1 MHVLAFVTLLL
12 AADASP
18 LSPGDYS
25 RTVQVDGSERSYL
38 VHVPPQYVAH
48 SPTPVVLAFHGGGAN
63 ARNMVGF
70 SGLNQ
75 KADQSGFIAVYPEG
89 TGRLERML
97 TFNAGNCCGQAAARN
112 VDDVAFVRHVLDDLE
127 GIANVDRRRVF
138 ATGMSNGAMTCRTGF
153 VVAFSCKG
161 RGVCPSCNGRHMAQ
175 TAAHLA
181 DHVIPPVPVRQ
192 WVISVPKRLRGMLAD
207 RPAAVTA
214 LTKIFLAEIERLLC
228 ATAGGASDPVTPASA
243 RPRLGGISFLH
254 RFGSA
259 LNHHVHLHACVTDGV
274 FVPAAAEAGCD
285 APPAFLPARPITPAN
300 LAALTE
306 RVRRRVIRWF
316 RRSRLLDAAAAAD
329 MLAWENSGFS
339 VDASVR
345 IALIDRDVPSYFQSL
360 EHLLRYCARPP
371 FALERLFVTR
381 DARGRITR
389 VRYVLPRHK
398 AANWVGPGRGRKST
412 RPGANGVVELS
423 PFEFL
428 DRLADLVPPPRKH
441 RHRYHGVFAPN
452 HRLRKA
458 VTALAIG
465 NVSKQREATTGG
477 DGNDGRATGGCCDAN
492 PNQKPRSHDTSRI
505 AWAKLMA
512 RVGEEFPLECPA
524 CGGDIRLIAFITEPG
539 PIRKILTHLGE
550 PLEQPTVSPA
560 RGPPT
565 DWGELVQ
572 IHDDRDVFQASP
584 DELPAID
591 IHSL

>member
-1 MHVLAFVTLLL
+1 V
-12 AADASP
+12 
-18 LSPGDYS
+18 PGYVENEL
-25 RTVQVDGSERSYL
+25 RGYL
-38 VHVPPQYVAH
+38 ECGI
-48 SPTPVVLAFHGGGAN
+48 LCFGF
-63 ARNMVGF
+63 AR
-70 SGLNQ
+70 
-75 KADQSGFIAVYPEG
+75 AVC
-89 TGRLERML
+89 T
-97 TFNAGNCCGQAAARN
+97 
-112 VDDVAFVRHVLDDLE
+112 
-127 GIANVDRRRVF
+127 
-138 ATGMSNGAMTCRTGF
+138 TCRTGF

-207 RPAAVTA
+207 RPRAIAA
-214 LTKIFLAEIERLLC
+214 LTKIFLTEIEQHLL
-228 ATAGGASDPVTPASA
+228 AASGGPPDAEMPRAS

-274 FVPAAAEAGCD
+274 FVPAADHAGCD
-285 APPAFLPARPITPAN
+285 APPTFLPARPITPSD

-316 RRSRLLDAAAAAD
+316 RLARLLDAEAAAD

-345 IALIDRDVPSYFQSL
+345 ITLLDRDVPSYFRSL

-371 FALERLFVTR
+371 FALERLSVIR
-381 DARGRITR
+381 GPDGRIAR
-389 VRYVLPRHK
+389 IRYVLPRHK
-398 AANWVGPGRGRKST
+398 AANWVGRGRGRKST
-412 RPGANGVVELS
+412 RPGTNGVVELT

-452 HRLRKA
+452 HKLRPA

-465 NVSKQREATTGG
+465 NIGKRGQA
-477 DGNDGRATGGCCDAN
+477 ATGGHAVGGAVGGQPTGCCDTQA
-492 PNQKPRSHDTSRI
+492 KPRSHDTSRI

-512 RVGEEFPLECPA
+512 RVGEEFPLLCPA

-539 PIRKILTHLGE
+539 PIRKILTHLRE
-550 PLEQPTVSPA
+550 PLEPPPVSPA

-565 DWGELVQ
+565 DWAELVQ
-572 IHDDRDVFQASP
+572 AHDDREAVQLSP
-584 DELPAID
+584 EELPVID